1 MLTHLVSRDLL
12 RRHRATH
19 SPGLT
24 QPGER
29 PTKAGR
35 TAKACH
41 QCIQAKAKCSNV
53 RPCERCQNRGETC
66 GVQVMPTEPI
76 PSDSVTTSTSLFDNH
91 PNNHATVPL
100 PALEHQG
107 YIAPILNSEAA
118 GVVDST
124 FQDEG
129 TLLGKHWGLGSAP
142 IAGPFAVIPPI
153 FGWNSTS
160 WDSSAS
166 VFDPTLISNDYGF
179 SIDDDALMV
188 ASQDWGS
195 LVESGWVREAQVLG
209 SDSSQ
214 PSETTTSTECSV
226 RSRILSGHEIFK
238 KSPWVCDPDP
248 EDSAFTEEAP
258 QLSEAEERRIL
269 PRNNASRNTGGLR
282 LSELSCSSSKRDAL
296 LLLAQ
301 RHSGSGVIVR
311 SFPSANILSLLLR
324 NFVVRE
330 ESSRCPFIHLPT
342 LTPEN
347 CRIELLSAMIVSGST
362 TSASPE
368 IWKFGLALQE
378 RTRLALFTAL
388 CLDNT
393 IARHLDILQATIL
406 WQEAGSWSGSR
417 RKMEVAEST
426 AGNAPTVRT
435 SSSTVTA

>member
-1 MLTHLVSRDLL
+1 MSRDLL
-12 RRHRATH
+12 HRHRAIH
-19 SPGLT
+19 SSGLI
-24 QPGER
+24 QLGER

-35 TAKACH
+35 TAKACR
-41 QCIQAKAKCSNV
+41 QCIQAKAKCSNE
-53 RPCERCQNRGETC
+53 RPCKRCQNRGETC

-76 PSDSVTTSTSLFDNH
+76 PSASMTTSTSLFDNH
-91 PNNHATVPL
+91 PNNNATVPL
-100 PALEHQG
+100 PALENQG
-107 YIAPILNSEAA
+107 YVAPILNTEAA
-118 GVVDST
+118 GVVGSN

-129 TLLGKHWGLGSAP
+129 RILGKHRGLGSAP
-142 IAGPFAVIPPI
+142 IAGPFAEIPPS
-153 FGWNSTS
+153 FEWNSTN

-166 VFDPTLISNDYGF
+166 VFDPTLLSNDYGF
-179 SIDDDALMV
+179 SIDDDALMAV
-188 ASQDWGS
+188 SQDWSS
-195 LVESGWVREAQVLG
+195 LIESNRVREAQISG
-209 SDSSQ
+209 SDSLQ
-214 PSETTTSTECSV
+214 PSETTTSTDCSV

-248 EDSAFTEEAP
+248 EDSAWTEEAP

-269 PRNNASRNTGGLR
+269 PRNSASRNTGGLR

-301 RHSGSGVIVR
+301 QHSGSGVNVR
-311 SFPSANILSLLLR
+311 SFPSTNILSFLLR

-342 LTPEN
+342 LSPEN

-362 TSASPE
+362 TSAFPE
-368 IWKFGLALQE
+368 VWKFGLALQE
-378 RTRLALFTAL
+378 RTRLALFRAL

-417 RKMEVAEST
+417 RKMEVAESA

-435 SSSTVTA
+435 LSSTVTT